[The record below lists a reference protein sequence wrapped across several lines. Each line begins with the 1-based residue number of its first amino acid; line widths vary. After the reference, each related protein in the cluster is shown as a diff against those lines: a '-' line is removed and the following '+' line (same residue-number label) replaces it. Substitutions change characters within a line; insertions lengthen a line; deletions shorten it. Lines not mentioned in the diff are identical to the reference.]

1 VVVQY
6 SAVDWTGMAA
16 GSTWKEGGGS
26 PAATPI
32 ADPKN
37 PTPFDGLAGLPVGS
51 RVLVVVPAKA
61 GSPPTSADAVAVDI
75 IAQPPA

>member
-6 SAVDWTGMAA
+6 SAVDWTGMDA
-16 GSTWKEGGGS
+16 GSTWKESGGS
-26 PAATPI
+26 PAAAPVG
-32 ADPKN
+32 DPNN
-37 PTPFDGLAGLPVGS
+37 PTPFDGLAGLPIGS

-61 GSPPTSADAVAVDI
+61 GSPPTSADAVVVDV